1 MLRTLNAK
9 ASTSDIALDIMAD
22 DPDLFAAPLVEMVRQ
37 FQEAHEPMDLGTQII
52 TLLTKA
58 SATRSTAIDLRPI
71 TLTRVMQR
79 VVSKW
84 LERRISAW
92 KDTVKDALHPLQSG
106 GSSTDETLL
115 ILRCLLDNHE
125 KDGPAA
131 ILALDWGHFF
141 DRVAQDLALASAEA
155 K

>member
-106 GSSTDETLL
+106 GFQH
-115 ILRCLLDNHE
+115 R
-125 KDGPAA
+125 
-131 ILALDWGHFF
+131 
-141 DRVAQDLALASAEA
+141 
-155 K
+155 